1 MGKQAAKAS
10 KKQDD
15 AAAMEALAVQSG
27 GKLPD
32 KEALAAALNLTP
44 EEAERVLQSAARE
57 LEPLPVAEQPV
68 PTKGKRKAAAKPKE
82 KAVAKAPKADPK
94 QKAKAKAKAASPAK
108 PCSEDLEAASE
119 PPPAALVPLPPQA
132 PEEAQAALVAL
143 DPEVPET
150 QVDAGLIT
158 PRSQTRAPASPF
170 PVSPAPAKASAAS
183 DGTKH
188 YSPGVPAGAKS
199 QEFLKNWVAK
209 PKLPRQVVLE
219 DDGEDSQCEPEAMSC
234 RMHAVALRAHT
245 RIMSAANVPACAG

>member
-68 PTKGKRKAAAKPKE
+68 PKKKPAAKPKE

-94 QKAKAKAKAASPAK
+94 QKAKAKAAKAKAASPAK
-108 PCSEDLEAASE
+108 PEAASE
-119 PPPAALVPLPPQA
+119 PPPAALPPQA

-143 DPEVPET
+143 EAEET
-150 QVDAGLIT
+150 QVDPGLST

-170 PVSPAPAKASAAS
+170 PLSPAPAKASAAS

-188 YSPGVPAGAKS
+188 YSPGVPATVGVPEELGCEAKAS
-199 QEFLKNWVAK
+199 
-209 PKLPRQVVLE
+209 
-219 DDGEDSQCEPEAMSC
+219 EASG
-234 RMHAVALRAHT
+234 L
-245 RIMSAANVPACAG
+245 GG